1 MAISISTST
10 TTTMAPAS
18 TITAAALLAAPAHDI
33 AKLHDIHELLNKI
46 FTRNKNQHRRSHWW
60 KSLHAFRKQMG
71 LLLHDLET
79 KGSKKK
85 EEDLQARLRFWDE
98 GCVHMWY

>member
-18 TITAAALLAAPAHDI
+18 TITATALLAAPAHDI

-60 KSLHAFRKQMG
+60 KSLHAFRKQLN
-71 LLLHDLET
+71 LLLRDLET
-79 KGSKKK
+79 SGKLAR
-85 EEDLQARLRFWDE
+85 EEKLQARLKYWDE
-98 GCVHMWY
+98 KCVHMWY